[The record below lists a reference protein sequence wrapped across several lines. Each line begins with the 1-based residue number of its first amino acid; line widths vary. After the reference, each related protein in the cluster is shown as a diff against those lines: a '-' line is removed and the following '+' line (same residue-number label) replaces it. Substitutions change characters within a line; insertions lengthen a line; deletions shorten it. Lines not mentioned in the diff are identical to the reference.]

1 MGVVRV
7 LGLSSREGWASG
19 PVALLDLSTCASGG
33 RICPAATPG
42 KGTSSN
48 FENPRG
54 AWLTFGFEDSSL
66 NLYLK
71 WAVGC
76 APWSVHLSLLLA
88 TVLTFYF
95 LLSLGHLVNKCDRKE
110 VSGSRD
116 QHGQDTGMGKH

>member
-19 PVALLDLSTCASGG
+19 PVALLDLPTCASGG

-48 FENPRG
+48 FENPRR
-54 AWLTFGFEDSSL
+54 AWLTFGFEDSPL

-71 WAVGC
+71 WAGMC
-76 APWSVHLSLLLA
+76 SL
-88 TVLTFYF
+88 
-95 LLSLGHLVNKCDRKE
+95 
-110 VSGSRD
+110 VSPP
-116 QHGQDTGMGKH
+116 